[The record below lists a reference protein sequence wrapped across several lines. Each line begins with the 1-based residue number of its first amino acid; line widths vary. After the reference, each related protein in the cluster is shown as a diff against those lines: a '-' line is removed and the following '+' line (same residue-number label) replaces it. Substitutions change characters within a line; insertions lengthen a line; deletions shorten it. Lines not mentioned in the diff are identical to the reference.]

1 MVVDNIAKAFKNALK
16 DLYGDE
22 LADLILFGSY
32 ARGDFRKDS
41 DIDFAVVLNN
51 PATTSTSEISKIST
65 IGTDLSMKYNCFIS
79 YIGMPKHKL
88 ENSDF
93 GIYQEIRRDGKRIWN
108 HFTKPSCGL
117 KEPKTHSTPR
127 R

>member
-1 MVVDNIAKAFKNALK
+1 MVVDNIAKEFKNALE

-79 YIGMPKHKL
+79 YIGIPKHKL
-88 ENSDF
+88 ENSDL
-93 GIYQEIRRDGKRIWN
+93 GIYQEIRRDGKRI
-108 HFTKPSCGL
+108 
-117 KEPKTHSTPR
+117 
-127 R
+127 